1 MKMKLLYFVA
11 ALFLIV
17 ACEPKIDE
25 PTWSA
30 GSADFSKYVALGN
43 SLTAGYADGAL
54 YTSAQANS
62 YPAILADRFAKVGG
76 GAFVQPVVTNE
87 AGLFAG
93 KRVLGYATDC
103 KNVTSLSPV
112 LDSGTPTGLPAGLA
126 PVGYAVNNFG
136 VPGAKAAH
144 LIYPG
149 YGNPENLV
157 TVPPTAN
164 PYFVRFASAA
174 TTSVLADAMA
184 QAPTFFTLW
193 IGNNDVLGYALA
205 GGENNLLGEV
215 CTDNATLTFAY
226 NTLFTTLTS
235 TGAKGAVANVP
246 DITSIPYFNT
256 VPYNG
261 LYLTAEQ
268 AAQLDGAY
276 RATEQYVQSLGIAG
290 FTYDIHFT
298 EGYNGFVVEDRNFP
312 AYPLPDYMK
321 VRQLKAGE
329 LVLLSVPQDAIKCLG
344 MGSFDVT
351 NSKPYGIPQNYILD
365 EEEVGKIKATTASI
379 NTIVKDLAT
388 AKGLAFVDVAEKL
401 TMAKT
406 GLVFDG
412 LKMNTKFVT
421 GGLFS
426 LDGVHMNAQGAAIV
440 ANYFI
445 DAINAQ
451 YGASVPKAEVTS
463 YPGIKFP

>member
-103 KNVTSLSPV
+103 KNVTSLSPI

-149 YGNPENLV
+149 YGNPANLV

-235 TGAKGAVANVP
+235 AGAKGAVANVP

-268 AAQLDGAY
+268 AALLDGAY
-276 RATEQYVQSLGIAG
+276 RQVELAIQGMGIAG

-298 EGYNGFVVEDRNFP
+298 AGYNAFVVEDRNFP
-312 AYPLPDYMK
+312 YPLPDYLK